1 MKTTIL
7 LALAIMIFALPMVSQ
22 AANPV
27 QQVPEPA
34 TGLLLLLGGAAAAA
48 FRTARNRR

>member
-1 MKTTIL
+1 MKTPIVLT
-7 LALAIMIFALPMVSQ
+7 LAIMVLAVPTVAL

-48 FRTARNRR
+48 FRTVRRR